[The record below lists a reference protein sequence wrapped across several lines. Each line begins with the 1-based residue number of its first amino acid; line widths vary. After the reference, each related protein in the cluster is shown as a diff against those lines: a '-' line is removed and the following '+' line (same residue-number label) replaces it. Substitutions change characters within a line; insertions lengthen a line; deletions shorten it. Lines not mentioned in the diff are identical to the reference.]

1 MQFYGFLL
9 HCKNDTECMQFACRY
24 QRCCGKIG
32 EILPRVGCGFSWR
45 ATPSLMGV
53 NNKAA
58 KDEEEGL

>member
-1 MQFYGFLL
+1 MQFYGFLQY
-9 HCKNDTECMQFACRY
+9 CKNGTECMQFICRNKKF
-24 QRCCGKIG
+24 CAKIS
-32 EILPRVGCGFSWR
+32 EILPRFGCGFSWR